1 MQEVIFDFKEQ
12 DSKMFGKIRRPVADL
27 VISNADK
34 KALMPFYVDSGADLT
49 LVPKSLGTFL
59 DLKIAEDEITDIQG
73 VGARQV
79 PVILRKAKIRIGGK
93 EIEVTIAWSLIEEVP
108 LLLGR
113 KDVFDNFEIIF
124 KENKTIFRY

>member
-1 MQEVIFDFKEQ
+1 
-12 DSKMFGKIRRPVADL
+12 MFGKIRRPVADL